1 MLILLQKPER
11 NGLLQEL
18 WIIKG
23 INKRYKMTLQTFIEN
38 TQEKYPQ
45 VDKDTIKLLVI
56 EVMEYLQEK

>member
-1 MLILLQKPER
+1 M
-11 NGLLQEL
+11 N
-18 WIIKG
+18 
-23 INKRYKMTLQTFIEN
+23 TLQQFIET